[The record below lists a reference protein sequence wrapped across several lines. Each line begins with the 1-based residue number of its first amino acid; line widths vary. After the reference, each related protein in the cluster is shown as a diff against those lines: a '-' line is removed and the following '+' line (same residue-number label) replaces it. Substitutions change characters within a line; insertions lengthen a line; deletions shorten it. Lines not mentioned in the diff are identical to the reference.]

1 MCNSRETFEV
11 VFDRWR
17 GNSTV
22 EECLKKVIK
31 YVGDLEKE
39 NESLKRMNTALQEKI
54 LRINNTADDDRR
66 EENI

>member
-1 MCNSRETFEV
+1 MCNPRETIEV
-11 VFDRWR
+11 VFDRWY

-22 EECLKKVIK
+22 EECLKKIIK

>member
-1 MCNSRETFEV
+1 MCNPRETFEV

-17 GNSTV
+17 RNSTV

>member
-1 MCNSRETFEV
+1 MCNPRETFEV